1 MPISITGTG
10 TITGLSAGGLPDDC
24 ITTAEIAG
32 SAVTTAK
39 LAQPI
44 TLATRQ
50 NATGTS
56 IDFTGIPSW
65 VKKITVPLYNVSTN
79 GTSRILLRA
88 ISETAVSSGYIG
100 SGGYFGPATTGS
112 SETTGFII
120 SVVTD
125 TNQTYNGNLFLSTLG
140 LNVWAYS
147 SALGR
152 NDGYIFAGG
161 GSVALSGTLT
171 GVRLTTANG
180 TDSFDQGS
188 VNIIYE
194 G

>member
-24 ITTAEIAG
+24 ITTAEIAS

-39 LAQPI
+39 LAQPV
-44 TLATRQ
+44 TLATGQ

-79 GTSRILLRA
+79 GASRILLRA
-88 ISETAVSSGYIG
+88 ISGTAVSSGYIG

-120 SVVTD
+120 AVTTD

-152 NDGYIFAGG
+152 DDGYIFAGG